1 MNVPTV
7 SVVIPAYNE
16 TRIIESCLR
25 ALTAQSHPA
34 DEIIV
39 VDNNS
44 SDDTVAL
51 VRAFPGVI
59 VISEPRQGITY
70 ARTTGFD
77 AATSEIIA
85 RIDADTIVSPNW
97 VSKIRSEFR
106 EHPEIDALA
115 GNAAVHELS
124 PGNRYW
130 ATWVYRLFRRWHE
143 KSIGVSPMMYGYNCA
158 VRRKAWTDIRDIVNF
173 DDQQISE
180 DVDVTISLLKSD
192 YTIRFSPDLVV
203 KCHMLRTLDFGKL
216 KRYYNTDSVTLARHS
231 FGNSS
236 RWATNA

>member
-1 MNVPTV
+1 MPTV

-25 ALTAQSHPA
+25 ALMAQSHPA

-51 VRAFPGVI
+51 VRAFPGVT
-59 VISEPRQGITY
+59 VASEPRQGITY

-77 AATSEIIA
+77 AATSDIIA

-97 VSKIRSEFR
+97 VAKIRSEFLD
-106 EHPEIDALA
+106 HPEIDALA

-158 VRRKAWTDIRDIVNF
+158 VRREAWADIRGMVNF
-173 DDQQISE
+173 DDQEISE
-180 DVDVTISLLKSD
+180 DVDVTLSVLKKG

-203 KCHMLRTLDFGKL
+203 KCHMLRTLDFAKL

-236 RWATNA
+236 RWTTNA